1 MAANFNLPTVDTTYT
16 AFPTQ
21 IIENIDAALQQLSV
35 GSPSNVPTNAIKWDS
50 SANRWKKYNGSAYVD
65 LTGTYDLNAQVS
77 VTQLNLGDDE
87 AVRLGNGND
96 FQLFHRASDNVSI
109 IAETG
114 SSYLSIQSNGN
125 RIELYDSA
133 NNRNMAEFFT
143 GGACTFKHGATT
155 RLQTTS
161 GGATVTGDLTTT
173 GSALIGSQINLDG
186 SNGGTRRIKI
196 GQGRTANDYSFIDL
210 IGDATYTTYGLRLL
224 RNNTGPNAT
233 SALQHRGTGTFSMA
247 AVDAAPI
254 SLATS
259 NNSRLYIES
268 GGDVGIGLTNP
279 SNKLHI
285 YSGSANALSVQS
297 TVSGANIL
305 LVDNDTES
313 KFRTVDGRLQIEA
326 DTGNAVASSEI
337 RFLIDGD
344 TKYTM
349 ANNGV
354 LRADKT
360 GTNIGFKAPDNA
372 MFIAGTNN
380 DLQIFHN
387 SSNSIINDNGTGEL
401 LLQRGGSTVL
411 ALSSTGINA
420 TGTQHKF
427 SSGTSGDCELVLEA
441 DTDNNNEN
449 DNPRILF
456 RQDGGNDWNAIGT
469 DNNVLAISNSVS
481 SGGGII
487 FKLGSTN
494 GYTNAVQKWKIE
506 SDGDV
511 VQTGNLYI
519 ENTFPIIQLKDTNND
534 SDYQIRNDNGSLHI
548 RDITNGLTRFSV
560 TSGGSVTVSNSNPA
574 LANNDADDLIVGT
587 TSGARGITIVSST
600 TDTGNLFFSDGTASN
615 QYHQGA
621 IVYSHGDNDMK
632 FMTNGF
638 NERLKISSVG
648 DIHISTGRIVIANG
662 SHEFPAYS
670 FTNSNT
676 TGFYRFSTNQIGVS
690 CNGVAK
696 YKFTPNQFGPL
707 QDDQLDLGSSNL
719 RFDNIYATNNVIQ
732 TSDKNLKNTIATSD
746 LGLDFINK
754 LNPVSYKYNGK
765 TRTHYG
771 LIAQEIEAV
780 LGAISKPATDFG
792 GFCKDEVDEDG
803 NAITPIYGLRYSEF
817 ISPIIKAIQELSAK
831 VAALESA

>member
-1 MAANFNLPTVDTTYT
+1 MAVNFNLPTVDTTYT

-35 GSPSNVPTNAIKWDS
+35 GSPSNVPTGAIKWHPTQ
-50 SANRWKKYNGSAYVD
+50 NRWKKYNGSSYEN
-65 LTGTYDLNAQVS
+65 LTDTYNLAAAVN

-87 AVRLGNGND
+87 KIRLGNSND
-96 FQLFHRASDNVSI
+96 IQLFHRSSDGVSI
-109 IAETG
+109 LQESG
-114 SSYLSIQSNGN
+114 GGYLSLQSNGS
-125 RIELYDSA
+125 RIEMYDSA
-133 NNRNMAEFFT
+133 NGINMAEFNT

-155 RLQTTS
+155 RIATS
-161 GGATVTGDLTTT
+161 GSGATVTGDLTTT
-173 GSALIGSQINLDG
+173 GSAAIGEQISQDG
-186 SNGGTRRIKI
+186 STGGTRNIKV
-196 GQGRTANDYSFIDL
+196 GQGRTANGYSFIDL
-210 IGDATYTTYGLRLL
+210 IGDATYTTYGARFI
-224 RNNTGPNAT
+224 RSNTGPNAPT
-233 SALQHRGTGTFSMA
+233 SIQHRGTGALQLTAF
-247 AVDAAPI
+247 DAAPI

-259 NNSRLYIES
+259 GSTRLTVES

-279 SNKLHI
+279 SYKLHV
-285 YSGSANALSVQS
+285 YSGSANAFAVKS

-305 LVDNDTES
+305 LISDDTETKFQSVDGSLFIEADVQNNVAGSDIKFNIDNDT
-313 KFRTVDGRLQIEA
+313 KF
-326 DTGNAVASSEI
+326 
-337 RFLIDGD
+337 
-344 TKYTM
+344 TM
-349 ANNGV
+349 LNNGV
-354 LRADKT
+354 LRAEKT
-360 GTNIGFKAPDNA
+360 GTNIGFKVVDNG
-372 MFIAGTNN
+372 MFIAGFNN
-380 DLQIFHN
+380 DLQIYHSGN
-387 SSNSIINDNGTGEL
+387 NSIINDNGTGEL
-401 LLQRGGSTVL
+401 QLQRGGSTVL

-441 DTDNNNEN
+441 DTDNNNED

-560 TSGGSVTVSNSNPA
+560 ISNGSVTVANSNSA
-574 LANNDADDLIVGT
+574 LANDDGDDLIVGT
-587 TSGARGITIVSST
+587 TSGARGITIVSQNNQ
-600 TDTGNLFFSDGTASN
+600 TGNLFFSDGTASN

-621 IVYSHGDNDMK
+621 IVYNHSDDEMK
-632 FMTNGF
+632 FMTNGY
-638 NERLKISSVG
+638 NERLKISSSG
-648 DIHISTGRIVIANG
+648 DLHISSGRIING
-662 SHEFPAYS
+662 
-670 FTNSNT
+670 NNM
-676 TGFYRFSTNQIGVS
+676 GFYRYSSNQIGVS
-690 CNGVAK
+690 TGGTARYRFTSNFFGVDASQ
-696 YKFTPNQFGPL
+696 TS
-707 QDDQLDLGSSNL
+707 LDLGSSNA
-719 RFDNIYATNNVIQ
+719 RFDNIFLLNNPNVN
-732 TSDKNLKNTIATSD
+732 SDRNLKNTIATSD

-780 LGAISKPATDFG
+780 LGAISKPATDFA